1 MSELIVWYVQGD
13 KYVELFKTKQD
24 AEQWAREL
32 FPEEDAEKRHARI
45 FFRQVHTY
53 TMEVRA

>member
-1 MSELIVWYVQGD
+1 MGELLVWYVQGD
-13 KYVELFKTKQD
+13 GHGELFQTKQD

-32 FPEEDAEKRHARI
+32 FPEEDAEKRYARI